1 MRKPS
6 KRDAMLRE
14 RHLGVNP
21 VVSTLNH
28 VTAHAP
34 STTHIPFELEFAFRV
49 NYLYLA
55 SNKNNEEGFCVPEV
69 GDLAPDFELP
79 SNMEKGKKVKLS
91 DFRGKKNVVLAF
103 YPLAF
108 TPV

>member
-1 MRKPS
+1 LCKLSLPS
-6 KRDAMLRE
+6 IKQKQKE
-14 RHLGVNP
+14 
-21 VVSTLNH
+21 
-28 VTAHAP
+28 
-34 STTHIPFELEFAFRV
+34 EFFM
-49 NYLYLA
+49 
-55 SNKNNEEGFCVPEV
+55 PEV